1 MKCLNFLFVI
11 LCFASNPN
19 TSFGQVATTKVK
31 SDETWQKL
39 TENSG
44 VIFYYQRQDCAV
56 IEGQKPLKYT
66 FLKIE
71 NTTSQ
76 AKNLIFNF
84 GLQYAEGCSGCDEF
98 EENLVE
104 MTIPANT
111 ILVGDC
117 SFELVKLSRLIYN
130 PNLLGGWKFEKEVIT
145 NLSVK

>member
-1 MKCLNFLFVI
+1 MNFNKHIQTIFYSII
-11 LCFASNPN
+11 LS
-19 TSFGQVATTKVK
+19 TSVFGQDK
-31 SDETWQKL
+31 SQETEWRTIKEEAGIL
-39 TENSG
+39 FSA
-44 VIFYYQRQDCAV
+44 QRQECAT
-56 IEGQKPLKYT
+56 IEGQKPLHYT

-76 AKNLIFNF
+76 AKSLIFSF
-84 GLQYAEGCSGCDEF
+84 GLQYVEGCSGCDEF

-104 MTIPANT
+104 ISIPANS

-130 PNLLGGWKFEKEVIT
+130 PNLSGGWKFEREVIT